1 MHLTIKQG
9 NLVFQ
14 IHRFFTC
21 FLSMQNHSILFGSKT
36 ILTGGANALLISGA
50 WQVIVNLGK
59 SLCHPVQSGNFL
71 ILLLDKHVLSP
82 V

>member
-21 FLSMQNHSILFGSKT
+21 FVSMQNHSILFASKT

-50 WQVIVNLGK
+50 WQVIVK
-59 SLCHPVQSGNFL
+59 SW
-71 ILLLDKHVLSP
+71 
-82 V
+82 